1 MENGTGQPPLPCIG
15 HISKK
20 KQKTKHEYFLA
31 VKHYLVSDLLVFYNP
46 GKLNYV

>member
-1 MENGTGQPPLPCIG
+1 MEQDNHHCLALDTFQ
-15 HISKK
+15 KK
-20 KQKTKHEYFLA
+20 NQKTKHEYFLA